1 MPYILYR
8 LNKTGRSNCFRVK
21 LEMKRRRLCYWRR
34 NSWSS
39 IRSWL
44 WLKVIS
50 LVKRLHTTSN
60 CRTKSIR
67 DCCGDTILS
76 KGGWKQG
83 WWIVCIEWEMFSW
96 ITKFKRHM
104 NSHHRKSEVIY
115 ELSKVLCVLELLFMK
130 DLVLLRLK
138 KIILMI
144 LLQAVMMLMKLFRE
158 LSVAFRKDTGLAD
171 VNENYSKD
179 TPHDKERK

>member
-1 MPYILYR
+1 
-8 LNKTGRSNCFRVK
+8 
-21 LEMKRRRLCYWRR
+21 
-34 NSWSS
+34 
-39 IRSWL
+39 
-44 WLKVIS
+44 
-50 LVKRLHTTSN
+50 
-60 CRTKSIR
+60 
-67 DCCGDTILS
+67 
-76 KGGWKQG
+76 
-83 WWIVCIEWEMFSW
+83 
-96 ITKFKRHM
+96 M

-171 VNENYSKD
+171 VNENFSKD

>member
-1 MPYILYR
+1 
-8 LNKTGRSNCFRVK
+8 
-21 LEMKRRRLCYWRR
+21 
-34 NSWSS
+34 
-39 IRSWL
+39 
-44 WLKVIS
+44 
-50 LVKRLHTTSN
+50 
-60 CRTKSIR
+60 
-67 DCCGDTILS
+67 
-76 KGGWKQG
+76 
-83 WWIVCIEWEMFSW
+83 
-96 ITKFKRHM
+96 M

-144 LLQAVMMLMKLFRE
+144 LLQAVMMLMKLFCE

-171 VNENYSKD
+171 VNENFSKD

>member
-1 MPYILYR
+1 
-8 LNKTGRSNCFRVK
+8 
-21 LEMKRRRLCYWRR
+21 
-34 NSWSS
+34 
-39 IRSWL
+39 
-44 WLKVIS
+44 
-50 LVKRLHTTSN
+50 
-60 CRTKSIR
+60 
-67 DCCGDTILS
+67 
-76 KGGWKQG
+76 
-83 WWIVCIEWEMFSW
+83 
-96 ITKFKRHM
+96 M

-130 DLVLLRLK
+130 DLVLLRLT

-171 VNENYSKD
+171 VNENFSKD

>member
-1 MPYILYR
+1 
-8 LNKTGRSNCFRVK
+8 
-21 LEMKRRRLCYWRR
+21 
-34 NSWSS
+34 
-39 IRSWL
+39 
-44 WLKVIS
+44 
-50 LVKRLHTTSN
+50 
-60 CRTKSIR
+60 
-67 DCCGDTILS
+67 
-76 KGGWKQG
+76 
-83 WWIVCIEWEMFSW
+83 
-96 ITKFKRHM
+96 M

-171 VNENYSKD
+171 VNENFSKD
-179 TPHDKERK
+179 TPHNKERK

>member
-1 MPYILYR
+1 M
-8 LNKTGRSNCFRVK
+8 
-21 LEMKRRRLCYWRR
+21 LC
-34 NSWSS
+34 
-39 IRSWL
+39 
-44 WLKVIS
+44 
-50 LVKRLHTTSN
+50 
-60 CRTKSIR
+60 
-67 DCCGDTILS
+67 G
-76 KGGWKQG
+76 
-83 WWIVCIEWEMFSW
+83 
-96 ITKFKRHM
+96 
-104 NSHHRKSEVIY
+104 
-115 ELSKVLCVLELLFMK
+115 LELLFMR

>member
-1 MPYILYR
+1 M
-8 LNKTGRSNCFRVK
+8 
-21 LEMKRRRLCYWRR
+21 
-34 NSWSS
+34 
-39 IRSWL
+39 
-44 WLKVIS
+44 
-50 LVKRLHTTSN
+50 
-60 CRTKSIR
+60 
-67 DCCGDTILS
+67 
-76 KGGWKQG
+76 
-83 WWIVCIEWEMFSW
+83 
-96 ITKFKRHM
+96 
-104 NSHHRKSEVIY
+104 
-115 ELSKVLCVLELLFMK
+115 LCVLKLLFMK

>member
-1 MPYILYR
+1 
-8 LNKTGRSNCFRVK
+8 
-21 LEMKRRRLCYWRR
+21 
-34 NSWSS
+34 
-39 IRSWL
+39 
-44 WLKVIS
+44 
-50 LVKRLHTTSN
+50 
-60 CRTKSIR
+60 
-67 DCCGDTILS
+67 
-76 KGGWKQG
+76 
-83 WWIVCIEWEMFSW
+83 
-96 ITKFKRHM
+96 M

-130 DLVLLRLK
+130 DLVLLRLT

>member
-1 MPYILYR
+1 
-8 LNKTGRSNCFRVK
+8 
-21 LEMKRRRLCYWRR
+21 
-34 NSWSS
+34 
-39 IRSWL
+39 
-44 WLKVIS
+44 
-50 LVKRLHTTSN
+50 
-60 CRTKSIR
+60 
-67 DCCGDTILS
+67 
-76 KGGWKQG
+76 
-83 WWIVCIEWEMFSW
+83 
-96 ITKFKRHM
+96 M

>member
-1 MPYILYR
+1 
-8 LNKTGRSNCFRVK
+8 
-21 LEMKRRRLCYWRR
+21 
-34 NSWSS
+34 
-39 IRSWL
+39 
-44 WLKVIS
+44 
-50 LVKRLHTTSN
+50 
-60 CRTKSIR
+60 
-67 DCCGDTILS
+67 
-76 KGGWKQG
+76 
-83 WWIVCIEWEMFSW
+83 
-96 ITKFKRHM
+96 M

-171 VNENYSKD
+171 VNENNSKD

>member
-1 MPYILYR
+1 M
-8 LNKTGRSNCFRVK
+8 
-21 LEMKRRRLCYWRR
+21 
-34 NSWSS
+34 
-39 IRSWL
+39 
-44 WLKVIS
+44 
-50 LVKRLHTTSN
+50 
-60 CRTKSIR
+60 
-67 DCCGDTILS
+67 
-76 KGGWKQG
+76 
-83 WWIVCIEWEMFSW
+83 
-96 ITKFKRHM
+96 
-104 NSHHRKSEVIY
+104 IY

-179 TPHDKERK
+179 TPHDRSENRKRKRQFQLKSSQG

>member
-1 MPYILYR
+1 M
-8 LNKTGRSNCFRVK
+8 
-21 LEMKRRRLCYWRR
+21 
-34 NSWSS
+34 
-39 IRSWL
+39 
-44 WLKVIS
+44 
-50 LVKRLHTTSN
+50 
-60 CRTKSIR
+60 
-67 DCCGDTILS
+67 
-76 KGGWKQG
+76 
-83 WWIVCIEWEMFSW
+83 
-96 ITKFKRHM
+96 
-104 NSHHRKSEVIY
+104 IY

>member
-1 MPYILYR
+1 
-8 LNKTGRSNCFRVK
+8 
-21 LEMKRRRLCYWRR
+21 
-34 NSWSS
+34 
-39 IRSWL
+39 
-44 WLKVIS
+44 
-50 LVKRLHTTSN
+50 
-60 CRTKSIR
+60 
-67 DCCGDTILS
+67 
-76 KGGWKQG
+76 
-83 WWIVCIEWEMFSW
+83 
-96 ITKFKRHM
+96 M

-144 LLQAVMMLMKLFRE
+144 LLQAVMMLMKLFRDF
-158 LSVAFRKDTGLAD
+158 SVAFRKDTGLAD